1 MLSLIPQQCRF
12 CGAVSASSGRPS
24 SQHRAFRPSQSRG
37 RPSPHSASPQLFPSV
52 SLSNSSHGPSP
63 HPTALKHGLEIP
75 PGDTARSSGHV
86 PAVLSLTSLGYRSV
100 AGRRRDSAPLLLQTG
115 PGAPRAERAA
125 GRGSQ
130 QRLRAAGQPFARQ
143 LHVHGE
149 CICVGHCKLQRSS
162 LKVSGRYCFDSA
174 APAAVSARPCPVRP
188 REMPL
193 CGAECRKGPR
203 PSQEKL

>member
-1 MLSLIPQQCRF
+1 MCGGIRAAGPCPVTASGTSGGVCPGCLSLLSLIPQQCRF

-37 RPSPHSASPQLFPSV
+37 RPSPHSASP
-52 SLSNSSHGPSP
+52 HGPSP

-149 CICVGHCKLQRSS
+149 CICVGHCKLQRT
-162 LKVSGRYCFDSA
+162 L
-174 APAAVSARPCPVRP
+174 
-188 REMPL
+188 L
-193 CGAECRKGPR
+193 
-203 PSQEKL
+203 